1 MPPSGFKVFTAGD
14 VLTAADVNDYIMQQ
28 QVCVFASAAA
38 RGSAITSPNEGQF
51 AFLKDTDTLTF
62 YDGTDWT
69 DF

>member
-1 MPPSGFKVFTAGD
+1 
-14 VLTAADVNDYIMQQ
+14 MQQ

-38 RGSAITSPNEGQF
+38 RGSAIASPNEGQF

>member
-1 MPPSGFKVFTAGD
+1 MPPSGFKVFTAGE
-14 VLTAADVNDYIMQQ
+14 VLSANDVNNFIMQQ
-28 QVCVFASAAA
+28 QVCVFDSVAA
-38 RGSAITSPNEGQF
+38 RDSAITSPNEGQF